1 MVGGG
6 VAGGSVMGG
15 IEVVE
20 GAGGGSVVT
29 EGGGGD
35 GQCVFLVAMM
45 MIRMSMTMTENARR
59 TETKARRFW

>member
-1 MVGGG
+1 MGGG

-20 GAGGGSVVT
+20 GAGGSVVT

-35 GQCVFLVAMM
+35 GQCVFPVAMM